1 MDNDTYKPKPFTQKL
16 AEESYKKMFEPQDQK
31 RTLCNVIK
39 QAFRAVQE
47 DSHNLQAGRNLLLEA
62 LWMGQRM
69 SDALTDNRKNK
80 LTQETIEDPWDE
92 EEFDFCVD
100 WSKLDGR
107 NVAKGNWD

>member
-1 MDNDTYKPKPFTQKL
+1 MDNDTYKPKPFTQQI
-16 AEESYKKMFEPQDQK
+16 AEQTIKKMYEPQDEK

-47 DSHNLQAGRNLLLEA
+47 DSHNLQAARDLLLEA

-69 SDALTDNRKNK
+69 SDKLSNNRRKK
-80 LTQETIEDPWDE
+80 LSKEQPLEDDE
-92 EEFDFCVD
+92 EYDFSVD

-107 NVAKGNWD
+107 NVAQGNWD

>member
-1 MDNDTYKPKPFTQKL
+1 MNSEYKPKPFTQQL
-16 AEESYKKMFEPQDQK
+16 AEQAFKDMYEPQDRK

-39 QAFRAVQE
+39 QAFRAVQD
-47 DSHNLQAGRNLLLEA
+47 DSYNLNAARDLLLEA

-69 SDALTDNRKNK
+69 HKK
-80 LTQETIEDPWDE
+80 LYDEQVKQLRNEEPDDED
-92 EEFDFCVD
+92 FDFSID

>member
-1 MDNDTYKPKPFTQKL
+1 MDNDTYKPKPFTQEI
-16 AEESYKKMFEPQDQK
+16 AEQTIVKMYGKMDNK

-47 DSHNLQAGRNLLLEA
+47 DSYNLQAARDLLLEA

-69 SDALTDNRKNK
+69 SDKLSNNRKKK
-80 LTQETIEDPWDE
+80 LAKEQPLEEDEDYT
-92 EEFDFCVD
+92 FSID

-107 NVAKGNWD
+107 NVAQGNWD